1 MPPDYREEPDV
12 QLMLRVK
19 AGDRDAFAALVEK
32 HQRGI
37 FNAAYRYVNDST
49 EAEDLAQEVFIKVW
63 KARERY
69 EPTAKFTTWLYH
81 IASNLCLNEVRD
93 RARHKIVQ
101 LVPDEALEGAGDGG
115 IERPTKKVRQDEM
128 AEEVRDAIEGL
139 PAGQRM
145 AVILDKYQ
153 GFTDQEIG
161 DAMGLTV
168 PAVKSLLFRARE
180 NLRKRLEKYV
190 KG

>member
-1 MPPDYREEPDV
+1 MPPDYREESDV

-19 AGDRDAFAALVEK
+19 AGDRDAFAKLVEK

-49 EAEDLAQEVFIKVW
+49 GAEDLAQEVFIKVW

-101 LVPDEALEGAGDGG
+101 VVPGEALEGAGDGG
-115 IERPTKKVRQDEM
+115 FDRPTKKVRQDEM
-128 AEEVRDAIEGL
+128 VEEVRDAIESL

>member
-12 QLMLRVK
+12 QLMLRVRD
-19 AGDRDAFAALVEK
+19 GDQDAFARLIEK

-37 FNAAYRYVNDST
+37 LNAAYRYVGDAT

-63 KARERY
+63 KARDRY

-81 IASNLCLNEVRD
+81 IATNLCLNEVRD
-93 RARHKIVQ
+93 RARHKVVM
-101 LVPDEALEGAGDGG
+101 LVPDEKLEGAAGGDT
-115 IERPTKKVRQDEM
+115 ERPTKQVRQNEM
-128 AEEVRDAIEGL
+128 AEEVRDAIESL
-139 PAGQRM
+139 PSAQRM
-145 AVILDKYQ
+145 AVILDKFQ

-161 DAMGLTV
+161 DAMGLSV
-168 PAVKSLLFRARE
+168 PAVKSLLFRARD

-190 KG
+190 RG